1 MSDRLFEHSSQGVS
15 RGLSAGSPGSGRR
28 LVVEADG
35 GSRGNPG
42 RAAYGAV
49 VRDAESGDVLARAAE
64 RIGTATNNVAEYNG
78 LIAGLRLAREL
89 DAAAHVEIRM
99 DSKLVIEQM
108 AGRWK
113 VKHAD
118 MRRLAE
124 QARALVPANPTWTW
138 VPRERNKT
146 ADALLNAVL
155 DGGPPVWEVGAS
167 ASTPV
172 AADPTGR
179 PAEETAPAEAS
190 APARG
195 WGAEVGGA
203 TTLLLLRHGETERS
217 QAKRFSGSGGE
228 DVSLTERGR
237 AQAAAAARSLADRL
251 GVAAVVSSPLRR
263 TRQTAEV
270 VAATLGLP
278 VEVEPGLAETAFG
291 EWDGFT
297 FAEVGQ
303 RWPAELQAWLADTSV
318 APPGGESFEQ
328 VLIRVRAARDRLIR
342 TYGGKTVVVV
352 THVTPIKLLTC
363 LALDVPARAA
373 YRMELPPAALTEV
386 AWFADGAASLRSFG
400 VPAEVPEDGEPIHG

>member
-1 MSDRLFEHSSQGVS
+1 M
-15 RGLSAGSPGSGRR
+15 
-28 LVVEADG
+28 VVEADG

-49 VRDAESGDVLARAAE
+49 VRDPASGEVLARAAE

-78 LIAGLRLAREL
+78 LIAGLKLAREL
-89 DAAAHVEIRM
+89 DPEAAVEIRM

-124 QARALVPANPTWTW
+124 QARALVPAKPTWTW

-155 DGGPPVWEVGAS
+155 DGGPAVWEVGAS
-167 ASTPV
+167 A
-172 AADPTGR
+172 
-179 PAEETAPAEAS
+179 PAEESVAEESAPDEES

-195 WGAEVGGA
+195 WGADVGA
-203 TTLLLLRHGETERS
+203 VTTLLLLRHGETERS
-217 QAKRFSGSGGE
+217 VDKRFSGSGGA
-228 DVSLTERGR
+228 DVPLTEQGR
-237 AQAAAAARSLADRL
+237 AQAVAAARSLADRL

-263 TRQTAEV
+263 TRETADV
-270 VAATLGLP
+270 VADALGLP

-318 APPGGESFEQ
+318 APPGGESFDQ
-328 VLIRVRAARDRLIR
+328 VLTRVRAARDRLIR
-342 TYGGKTVVVV
+342 TYGDKTVVVV

-363 LALDVPARAA
+363 LALDVPVRAA

-386 AWFADGAASLRSFG
+386 RWFADGAASLRSFG
-400 VPAEVPEDGEPIHG
+400 VPVDVSGNAEPLHG

>member
-1 MSDRLFEHSSQGVS
+1 M
-15 RGLSAGSPGSGRR
+15 
-28 LVVEADG
+28 VVEADG

-49 VRDAESGDVLARAAE
+49 VRDAESGDVVARAAE

-78 LIAGLRLAREL
+78 LIAGLKLVREL
-89 DAAAHVEIRM
+89 DPDAAVEIRM

-167 ASTPV
+167 SAG
-172 AADPTGR
+172 AADPT
-179 PAEETAPAEAS
+179 ADSSAPADDSAAVPESVAELDVAAIPESVAEQGSVAAEDS

-195 WGAEVGGA
+195 WGGDAGSA
-203 TTLLLLRHGETERS
+203 TTLLLLRHGETEHS
-217 QAKRFSGSGGE
+217 QAKRFSGSGGA
-228 DVSLTERGR
+228 DVPLTERGR
-237 AQAAAAARSLADRL
+237 AQAVAAARSLADRL

-263 TRQTAEV
+263 TRETADV
-270 VAATLGLP
+270 VANALGLP

-291 EWDGFT
+291 EWDGHT

-303 RWPAELQAWLADTSV
+303 RWPAELSAWLADTSV

-328 VLIRVRAARDRLIR
+328 VLTRVRAARDRLIR
-342 TYGGKTVVVV
+342 TYGDKTVVVV
-352 THVTPIKLLTC
+352 THVTPIKLLAC
-363 LALDVPARAA
+363 LALDVPIRAA

-386 AWFADGAASLRSFG
+386 RWFADGAASLRSFG
-400 VPAEVPEDGEPIHG
+400 VPVSEPGMGEPLHD

>member
-1 MSDRLFEHSSQGVS
+1 MSDRLFEHEP
-15 RGLSAGSPGSGRR
+15 RAATAGASGPGTRR

-49 VRDAESGDVLARAAE
+49 VRDPESGDVIARAAE

-78 LIAGLRLAREL
+78 LIAGLKLAREL
-89 DAAAHVEIRM
+89 DPDAAVEIRM

-124 QARALVPANPTWTW
+124 QARALVPADPTWTW

-146 ADALLNAVL
+146 ADALVNAVL
-155 DGGPPVWEVGAS
+155 DGGPPVWEVGALAAAPEAEPAGES
-167 ASTPV
+167 A
-172 AADPTGR
+172 AADEVL
-179 PAEETAPAEAS
+179 AADDS
-190 APARG
+190 VPARG
-195 WGAEVGGA
+195 WGGDAGSA
-203 TTLLLLRHGETERS
+203 MTLLLLRHGETEQS
-217 QAKRFSGSGGE
+217 QAKRFSGSGGA
-228 DVSLTERGR
+228 DVPLTERGR
-237 AQAAAAARSLADRL
+237 AQAAAAARSLAGRL

-263 TRQTAEV
+263 TRETAEV
-270 VAATLGLP
+270 VAAALGLP
-278 VEVEPGLAETAFG
+278 VELEPGLAETAFG
-291 EWDGFT
+291 QWDGFT
-297 FAEVGQ
+297 FAEVEE

-318 APPGGESFEQ
+318 APPGGEAFEQ

-342 TYGGKTVVVV
+342 AYGDKTVVVV

-363 LALDVPARAA
+363 LALDVPIRAA

-386 AWFADGAASLRSFG
+386 RWFADGAASLRSFG
-400 VPAEVPEDGEPIHG
+400 VPVSEPGNGELLHG